1 MNSVSGEV
9 SQPMRNRGIEISILS
24 SEFTRADAVQV
35 ALATGVSLH
44 DTVSLLPDTCDI
56 RRAKFVAETACAMG
70 GAGCSLEETVE
81 LIGELHPQ
89 QVFRQRDSECLPAS
103 GMAVS
108 SLQQPSLHEWLNRP
122 DQAGFLRTC
131 CSVASIAQAI
141 NSASESNS
149 QLPSSAIQT
158 APSQIAAAC
167 ALALYGSAQ
176 DHNAIELVLQSLPPN
191 SFLEL
196 VKAGVAHLRDQ
207 NFQEFDSIGSFNVL
221 LGYLGICSASIASS
235 KNANSSVCSTSTL
248 CMWFST
254 VLTIDGLFLQNQ
266 GKSLIFTSMCSLFS
280 M

>member
-1 MNSVSGEV
+1 MAMNSVSGEV

-108 SLQQPSLHEWLNRP
+108 SLQQPSIHEWLKDEAMPRNGTPECIGYRHR
-122 DQAGFLRTC
+122 AGGTN
-131 CSVASIAQAI
+131 AGP
-141 NSASESNS
+141 SESDRKLWGVRLRQRS
-149 QLPSSAIQT
+149 EFKSYSVQT
-158 APSQIAAAC
+158 LNLMKCLTWSELSMKNGRRI
-167 ALALYGSAQ
+167 LFKAQ
-176 DHNAIELVLQSLPPN
+176 
-191 SFLEL
+191 
-196 VKAGVAHLRDQ
+196 
-207 NFQEFDSIGSFNVL
+207 
-221 LGYLGICSASIASS
+221 
-235 KNANSSVCSTSTL
+235 
-248 CMWFST
+248 
-254 VLTIDGLFLQNQ
+254 
-266 GKSLIFTSMCSLFS
+266 KSE
-280 M
+280 